1 MSIREWDIP
10 YEELKIG
17 DKVCCYK
24 ITKMSDVLA
33 LVYLLFITVLRI
45 RDVYPGSGK
54 NLFRIPDPGVKKA
67 PDPGSGSAILIYHIK
82 KRSIEGPIHCL

>member
-24 ITKMSDVLA
+24 ITKMCDVFT
-33 LVYLLFITVLRI
+33 LVY
-45 RDVYPGSGK
+45 S
-54 NLFRIPDPGVKKA
+54 
-67 PDPGSGSAILIYHIK
+67 
-82 KRSIEGPIHCL
+82 